1 MDRVQAIS
9 SVPTLLLQMFL
20 EAKTSSGMTAALI
33 ACEFQDY
40 NILDLLMN
48 AGSNLNIHDEKGNA
62 MLERVTFCTIQLP
75 PKDLCP
81 AIHGVLLINDL

>member
-1 MDRVQAIS
+1 
-9 SVPTLLLQMFL
+9 MFL

-40 NILDLLMN
+40 NILELLMN
-48 AGSNLNIHDEKGNA
+48 AGSDLNIHNEKGNS
-62 MLERVTFCTIQLP
+62 MLERATFGFNTKLP

-81 AIHGVLLINDL
+81 AIYEVLSINQL